1 MKPLSY
7 RMLSV
12 ACVLLVSG
20 AFAPRSAFAQTEEG
34 WQVDLAPLYFWAA
47 TTDGNLAINGT
58 RNIPVYMDFAD
69 TKSKLAGAFA
79 LHVEA
84 LNGRWGVLGDVNF
97 VRLSSDADYTTP
109 IVGAP
114 IAGTLKLDQL
124 IFNAALMY
132 EVKPGT
138 KFLVV
143 GGIRTMSMSPSAHF
157 TGPVGGQLADIDVN
171 KTVVAGVGGFVYR
184 PKLANRV
191 MLMTQAV
198 VAAVGRAR
206 PHASPADLLPLVND
220 VLYENVR
227 GRLRIRD
234 FVTCSLLR
242 YRADGSITYA
252 GAHEIAL
259 IVRATGAPELLPVSG
274 TWLAQRPDVRDVTV
288 DSHAHLGPGDL
299 LVLYTDG
306 LTEARD
312 ATGEQFGF
320 DRLVDTVLAARDA
333 PVTDVCT
340 AILDA
345 AAAWTAV
352 QEDDRTVVV
361 ARQSQGA

>member
-1 MKPLSY
+1 MKPCSARIVATCFALVA
-7 RMLSV
+7 SV
-12 ACVLLVSG
+12 
-20 AFAPRSAFAQTEEG
+20 AFAPRSAFAQADDG
-34 WQVDLAPLYFWAA
+34 WRVDVALLYLWAA

-191 MLMTQAV
+191 MLMTQADV
-198 VAAVGRAR
+198 GGGSAFTWSALAGLQFQIKPWVGLAAGYNVLHIDTGNVPKTGTAAVSDLQYAVTQHG
-206 PHASPADLLPLVND
+206 PA
-220 VLYENVR
+220 
-227 GRLRIRD
+227 
-234 FVTCSLLR
+234 FSLMF
-242 YRADGSITYA
+242 
-252 GAHEIAL
+252 H
-259 IVRATGAPELLPVSG
+259 
-274 TWLAQRPDVRDVTV
+274 W
-288 DSHAHLGPGDL
+288 
-299 LVLYTDG
+299 
-306 LTEARD
+306 
-312 ATGEQFGF
+312 
-320 DRLVDTVLAARDA
+320 
-333 PVTDVCT
+333 
-340 AILDA
+340 A
-345 AAAWTAV
+345 AAP
-352 QEDDRTVVV
+352 
-361 ARQSQGA
+361 